1 MNSPATRILMV
12 DDDHEEYIVVEKY
25 LRKASTA
32 SYSVEWVSSF
42 EEALTTVAAAEFDAC
57 LLDFQLGEHTGIEV
71 LVELRKR
78 GFHLP
83 VILLTGHGN
92 VEVDIQAMQLGAFDY
107 LEKNNLT
114 APLLERSIRYAIEN
128 YRVRDALRRTNE
140 ELERRVQERT
150 AELHR
155 SNVELEQFVEIV
167 ARDLQQ
173 PMAAVSRYIS
183 NLPAPQPEQGVEK
196 VIESIT
202 TSLES
207 IFLAIRNTELLVQI
221 VLDYSRTQG
230 QRKPFDDV
238 ELAEAVDEGKFELQ
252 GRLTSA
258 DAIVT
263 KGELPQVKG
272 DRRLLAGV
280 FLNLLDNALKFRG
293 SEAPRIHVDAT
304 RKGSLWLCSV
314 KDNGAG
320 IPEEDADEVFLMFA
334 RGSRSGNIPGVG
346 IGLALCRKI
355 IEHHGGRIWVDSTAG
370 EGSTVFFTLPAE

>member
-355 IEHHGGRIWVDSTAG
+355 IEHHGGRIWVDS
-370 EGSTVFFTLPAE
+370 